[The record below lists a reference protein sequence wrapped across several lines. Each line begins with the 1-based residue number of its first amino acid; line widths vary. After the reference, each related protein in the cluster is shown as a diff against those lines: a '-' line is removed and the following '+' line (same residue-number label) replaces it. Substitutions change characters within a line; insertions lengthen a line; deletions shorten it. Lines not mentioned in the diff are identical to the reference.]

1 MKKILGIIVLAAASC
16 CAQTT
21 PNIGLNLP
29 VYSTP
34 NWNIPL
40 NQNFSILDNYLGGV
54 NAFPNPLKASVT
66 GAAGGLLGGSLGS
79 IPYQVTNGQ
88 TALLGPN
95 TTTSNLF
102 LCEQGT
108 GSVGAAPGWC
118 AGTGG
123 GVSSFAAPSVSW
135 PSWLTPTVTNSTT
148 TPSLA
153 VAASAIPNSALANPT
168 MTVNGVGCT
177 LGSTCTVPA
186 AAGTLS
192 GSALASGVTT
202 SSLTSVGTISSG
214 MWQGT
219 PIANSYLAHNYTT
232 VNGQVCTLGGSC
244 ITTSGLASSLSG
256 GSLGS
261 IPYQSSASSTAMLNP
276 NTTPYT
282 YYLCETGTGTAGA
295 PPQWCAQTSPS
306 GTVTSVNLLMPS
318 GQFTVTGSP
327 ITSSGTF
334 SVTLNSPTGS
344 GAIVLAASPTISN
357 LTATSSFTA
366 TGLVTN
372 ADLANASTTVNG
384 QTCTL
389 GSSCSVSTSTP
400 NSVTFNNGGSGAS
413 SGSTF
418 NGGSALT
425 VSYNTIGAAAS
436 NASTTVNGQTCTLG
450 STCTVT
456 AAAAGIVV
464 GTTTVGSGSSGY
476 ILYDNGGT
484 LGNLATTGSGSVVL
498 AVNPALTGVPTAPTA
513 IQGTNTTQ
521 IATTANA
528 LADAEA
534 YSSVSWYWNIQPL
547 LYTNSTML
555 GPVFYTPVS
564 RSSSGQIIV
573 RTTGT
578 ISCTAAPTAEVMDLG
593 TSPST
598 AYGSATSI
606 VAVATSTSDG
616 LFVATG
622 SSLTANH
629 YYGVAFIN
637 GVCTT
642 APTIDVSYWFQ

>member
-1 MKKILGIIVLAAASC
+1 MLLGDSMKRIIGIIVALAAASC

-29 VYSTP
+29 NFASP
-34 NWNIPL
+34 NWNAPL
-40 NQNFSILDNYLGGV
+40 NQNFSIIDNYLGGV

-79 IPYQVTNGQ
+79 VPYQVSSGQ

-95 TTTSNLF
+95 TTTNNLF

-135 PSWLTPTVTNSTT
+135 PSWLTPTVTNGTT
-148 TPSLA
+148 APSLA
-153 VAASAIPNSALANPT
+153 VAASAIPNSALSNPAT
-168 MTVNGVGCT
+168 TVNGVGCA

-192 GSALASGVTT
+192 GSVLASGVTA

-214 MWQGT
+214 TWQGT
-219 PIANSYLAHNYTT
+219 PIANSYLANNYTT

-244 ITTSGLASSLSG
+244 VTTSGLASSLSG

-261 IPYQSSASSTAMLNP
+261 IPYQSSSSSTAMLNP

-282 YYLCETGTGTAGA
+282 YYLCETGTGTVGA
-295 PPQWCAQTSPS
+295 PPQWCAGS
-306 GTVTSVNLLMPS
+306 GGGSGSVTSVNLLMPS
-318 GQFTVTGSP
+318 SQFTVTGSP

-344 GAIVLAASPTISN
+344 GAFVLANSPTVSN
-357 LTATSSFTA
+357 ATVTSSFTA

-372 ADLANASTTVNG
+372 ADLANSSTTVNG

-389 GSSCSVSTSTP
+389 GSTCSVSTSTP
-400 NSVTFNNGGSGAS
+400 NSVTFNNSGSGGA

-450 STCTVT
+450 STCSISVGAGTITGVTAGSGISGGGTSGTVT
-456 AAAAGIVV
+456 VTNSAPMVYPGAGVPNSTGSAW
-464 GTTTVGSGSSGY
+464 GTSRS
-476 ILYDNGGT
+476 
-484 LGNLATTGSGSVVL
+484 TTGSGSYL
-498 AVNPALTGVPTAPTA
+498 LLTNANIQIAMPTTA
-513 IQGTNTTQ
+513 ISANSCTSPAS
-521 IATTANA
+521 IANSAVISTSSFSTAFASNPNA
-528 LADAEA
+528 
-534 YSSVSWYWNIQPL
+534 VTGW
-547 LYTNSTML
+547 
-555 GPVFYTPVS
+555 G
-564 RSSSGQIIV
+564 SSGGLVLTLWPTSGYINWSVCNQSSASI
-573 RTTGT
+573 TGGAIT
-578 ISCTAAPTAEVMDLG
+578 VN
-593 TSPST
+593 
-598 AYGSATSI
+598 
-606 VAVATSTSDG
+606 V
-616 LFVATG
+616 
-622 SSLTANH
+622 
-629 YYGVAFIN
+629 GVI
-637 GVCTT
+637 
-642 APTIDVSYWFQ
+642 